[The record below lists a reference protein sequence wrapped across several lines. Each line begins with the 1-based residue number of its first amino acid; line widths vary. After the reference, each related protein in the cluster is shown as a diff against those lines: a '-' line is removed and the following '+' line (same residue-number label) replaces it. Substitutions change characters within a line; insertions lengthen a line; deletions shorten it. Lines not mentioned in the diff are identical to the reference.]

1 MITVR
6 TSAKKLLL
14 LLAASFTVGM
24 AAPCVAATT
33 RGEILLEGSNIT
45 LGDIF
50 MNAGEKAGM
59 IVGQAPAP
67 GQKLVMDVT
76 ALNQIAR
83 SNGFDWKPEN
93 NYERMTVI
101 RDSNSLNA
109 KKIKELVAVELAKV
123 APHKDLDIALDNQTL
138 EIHRAKNEPLTYHFA
153 EVKYD
158 PIKNRFE
165 TSLIVDKT
173 GSSDADIINI
183 SGRAMMMVQ
192 VAILTHNVTTGDA
205 LSERDI
211 EWTRVA
217 VDKAGSNAVT
227 DASRLANSES
237 RRNLNAGNV
246 LRMNDLRGAKL
257 VTKGSIITIA
267 VETPLMTLNTQGRA
281 MADGAM
287 GDTIQVMNTQSN
299 RSVDAVVVASGKVSV
314 SPAPSSNKVA
324 VK

>member
-1 MITVR
+1 MTR
-6 TSAKKLLL
+6 TKKLLL
-14 LLAASFTVGM
+14 LLATGLTMSM
-24 AAPCVAATT
+24 AAPCIAATT
-33 RGEILLEGSNIT
+33 RGEVLLEGSNIT

-50 MNAGEKAGM
+50 LNAGDKAGM

-67 GQKLVMDVT
+67 GQKLVLDVT
-76 ALNQIAR
+76 ALNQMAR
-83 SNGFDWKPEN
+83 ANGFDWKPEN

-109 KKIKELVAVELAKV
+109 AKIKELVTAELAKV
-123 APHKDLDIALDNQTL
+123 APNKDLDVALDNQTL
-138 EIHRAKNEPLTYHFA
+138 EIHRAKSEPLSYHFA

-158 PIKNRFE
+158 PIKSRFE
-165 TSLIVDKT
+165 TSLIVDKA
-173 GSSDADIINI
+173 GSTDADVIKV

-192 VAILTHNVTTGDA
+192 VAILNHNVTTGDA

-211 EWTRVA
+211 EWSRVA
-217 VDKAGSNAVT
+217 ADKIGSDAVT
-227 DASRLANSES
+227 DASRLTNSES
-237 RRNLNAGNV
+237 RRSLNAGSV
-246 LRMNDLRGAKL
+246 LHMHDLRGAKL

-267 VETPLMTLNTQGRA
+267 VETPYMILNTQGRA

-314 SPAPSSNKVA
+314 SPGASTNKVA
-324 VK
+324 AK